1 MKKKVCFVLT
11 VMVLSLCCLG
21 MNSQTTPKKNYAEC
35 LFTQGEIATV
45 EINMPDTTWQNIIGH
60 AHEKKY
66 HVCSVTING
75 EQFDSVAIR
84 IKGASSLDDV
94 TNMKSDRYSFTLKLN
109 KYKKGQ
115 KYHGM
120 TKLLLNN
127 NIWDATQM
135 KDAIVYDMCS
145 YIGLPAPLTNYA
157 RIKVNGK
164 YHGCYL
170 MVEAVDKHFCKRNY
184 SDEKTNIYKPY
195 HNLAYMGEDMKK
207 YADISN
213 YAKVRGDEASMLR
226 VVAALKSV
234 DEGKDIDV
242 HVDVESVMKYMA
254 LQTIVVNYDCMTGK
268 NTQNYYLR
276 EADGK
281 ISLIPWDYNLAWG
294 GYPDDEGDFDD
305 FGDFDPEKWKAWFD
319 SLSQEQRDSMQQAFS
334 QQQWIDVP
342 MTESSWS
349 KEDVSKIVNFPIDTP
364 FTGTLTKRT
373 FFMNLL
379 ANETYKARY
388 YHYLNVLCNQYIKGG
403 GFKKTVATINKEI
416 GSFVGTEN
424 NAFYSN
430 KRFHKAMQTF
440 DVLLQKRA
448 ASVLGQINGSIPS
461 TWDTQKAEPDKLINS
476 DDINLSDL
484 GGLMVIEKKE

>member
-1 MKKKVCFVLT
+1 MMKKILFALAAI
-11 VMVLSLCCLG
+11 MLSLCCLEIK
-21 MNSQTTPKKNYAEC
+21 TPVIQEKNYAES
-35 LFTQGEIATV
+35 LFTLGEIASV
-45 EINMPDTTWQNIIGH
+45 DINMPDSTWQAIIEH
-60 AHEKKY
+60 AHDKQY

-75 EQFDSVAIR
+75 EQFDSVGIR
-84 IKGASSLDDV
+84 TKGASSLDDV

-109 KYKKGQ
+109 KYRKGQ

-135 KDAIVYDMCS
+135 KDAVVYDMCR

-157 RIKVNGK
+157 KISLNGK
-164 YHGCYL
+164 YFGCYL

-184 SDEKTNIYKPY
+184 TDENTNIYKPY
-195 HNLAYMGEDMKK
+195 HNLAYTGDDLKMYG
-207 YADISN
+207 DISDF
-213 YAKVRGDEASMLR
+213 AKVRGGEASMQR

-234 DEGKDIDV
+234 EEGRDIEK
-242 HVDVESVMKYMA
+242 HVDVESVMKSMA

-268 NTQNYYLR
+268 NVQNYYLR

-294 GYPDDEGDFDD
+294 GYPDDEGGFEG
-305 FGDFDPEKWKAWFD
+305 FGDFDPESWKAWFE

-334 QQQWIDVP
+334 QQWIDVP

-364 FTGTLTKRT
+364 FTSKLSKRT

-379 ANETYKARY
+379 ANEVYKARY

-403 GFKKTVATINKEI
+403 GFKKTVDTINKEI
-416 GSFVGTEN
+416 GSFVGTEE

-430 KRFHKAMQTF
+430 NRFYKAMQTF
-440 DVLLQKRA
+440 DTLLQKRA

-461 TWDTQKAEPDKLINS
+461 TWDAQRAEPEKLINS

-484 GGLMVIEKKE
+484 GGLMVMEKK

>member
-1 MKKKVCFVLT
+1 MKKKETKLFIAAAVLL
-11 VMVLSLCCLG
+11 MCCLG
-21 MNSQTTPKKNYAEC
+21 VSSQVTPEKKYDES
-35 LFTQGEIATV
+35 LFTLGEIASI
-45 EINMPDTTWQNIIGH
+45 EINMPDSTWQALIGH
-60 AHEKKY
+60 PSEKTY
-66 HVCSVTING
+66 HVCDITING
-75 EQFDSVAIR
+75 EAFEQVAIR
-84 IKGASSLDDV
+84 TKGASSLDDV
-94 TNMKSDRYSFTLKLN
+94 KTMKSDRYSFTLKLN

-135 KDAIVYDMCS
+135 KDAVVYDMCH

-157 RIKVNGK
+157 RITVNGK
-164 YHGCYL
+164 YFGCYL

-184 SDEKTNIYKPY
+184 SDEESNIYKPY
-195 HNLAYMGEDMKK
+195 HNLSYTGDDLKRYDE
-207 YADISN
+207 ISN
-213 YAKVRGDEASMLR
+213 YAKVNGDEASMQR

-234 DEGKDIDV
+234 DEGNDIDE

-254 LQTIVVNYDCMTGK
+254 LQTIVVNYDCMTGH
-268 NTQNYYLR
+268 NVQNYYLR

-294 GYPDDEGDFDD
+294 GYPDDEEDFEGFSGFGG
-305 FGDFDPEKWKAWFD
+305 FGDFDPSK
-319 SLSQEQRDSMQQAFS
+319 MP
-334 QQQWIDVP
+334 QWGEMP
-342 MTESSWS
+342 MEESSWS

-364 FTGTLTKRT
+364 FSGKLSERT

-379 ANETYKARY
+379 SNKAYKARY
-388 YHYLNVLCNQYIKGG
+388 YHYLKVLCNQYIKGG
-403 GFKKTVATINKEI
+403 GFKKTIATIDKEI
-416 GSFVGTEN
+416 GTFVGTED

-440 DVLLQKRA
+440 DTLLQKRA
-448 ASVLGQINGSIPS
+448 ASVLGQMKGSIPS
-461 TWDTQKAEPDKLINS
+461 TWDAQKAEPEKLINS

-484 GGLMVIEKKE
+484 GGLMVMENK

>member
-1 MKKKVCFVLT
+1 MKKKVCLVLT
-11 VMVLSLCCLG
+11 VIVLSLCCLG
-21 MNSQTTPKKNYAEC
+21 MNSQATPKKSYVES
-35 LFTQGEIATV
+35 LFTLGEIASV
-45 EINMPDTTWQNIIGH
+45 EINMPDSTWQNIIEH
-60 AHEKKY
+60 ARDKQY

-75 EQFDSVAIR
+75 ERFDSVAIR
-84 IKGASSLDDV
+84 TKGASSLDDV

-120 TKLLLNN
+120 TKLHLNN

-135 KDAIVYDMCS
+135 KDAVVYDMCR

-157 RIKVNGK
+157 KISLNGK
-164 YHGCYL
+164 YFGCYL

-184 SDEKTNIYKPY
+184 PDEKTNIYKPY
-195 HNLAYMGEDMKK
+195 HNLAYMGEDMKN

-213 YAKVRGDEASMLR
+213 FAKVRGGEASMQS

-234 DEGKDIDV
+234 DEGKDIEE

-294 GYPDDEGDFDD
+294 GYPDDEGDFEGL
-305 FGDFDPEKWKAWFD
+305 GDFDLEKWKTWFD

-334 QQQWIDVP
+334 QQWIDAP
-342 MTESSWS
+342 MTEGSWS
-349 KEDVSKIVNFPIDTP
+349 KEDVSRIVNFPIDTP
-364 FTGTLTKRT
+364 FSGKLSGRT

-388 YHYLNVLCNQYIKGG
+388 YHYLNMLCNKYIKGG
-403 GFKKTVATINKEI
+403 GFKKTVATIDKEI
-416 GSFVGTEN
+416 GSFVGTEA

-430 KRFHKAMQTF
+430 KRFHEAMQTF
-440 DVLLQKRA
+440 NTLLQKRA

-461 TWDTQKAEPDKLINS
+461 TWDTQKAEPEKLINS
-476 DDINLSDL
+476 DDIVLSDL
-484 GGLMVIEKKE
+484 GGLMVIEKK